1 VKCFATNL
9 NHRTLAILLAGV
21 LFSIGDSSNSHAA
34 SPELTTATSVSEVG
48 LASFYAD
55 KYHGRT
61 TASGETFDMNELTAA
76 HRTLPFGTRV
86 KVTDL
91 ESNRSVIVRIND
103 RGPFVA
109 GRVID
114 LSRAAA
120 EELQFVRAGL
130 ARVRVEIVP
139 AVPPQSG
146 G

>member
-1 VKCFATNL
+1 MTCS
-9 NHRTLAILLAGV
+9 RTKALAIILAGAFLV
-21 LFSIGDSSNSHAA
+21 SSGFPNSHAA
-34 SPELTTATSVSEVG
+34 APDVVKAVSTTEVG
-48 LASFYAD
+48 IASYYAD
-55 KYHGRT
+55 KYHGKT
-61 TASGETFDMNELTAA
+61 TASGETFDTNELTAA

-120 EELQFVRAGL
+120 EELQFIRAGL
-130 ARVRVEIVP
+130 AKVRVDII
-139 AVPPQSG
+139 PPSAP
-146 G
+146 